1 MLLRQVTVGYSH
13 YFGQKWV
20 GYSSNEARASRFPR
34 AKSGIKKRLVSE
46 DIKLCPEP
54 LQTLIRVSFARTLS
68 LPLSNYGFDG
78 KITFAES
85 GHSFI

>member
-1 MLLRQVTVGYSH
+1 MGYSH

-20 GYSSNEARASRFPR
+20 GHISKCRSNEARASRFPR

-46 DIKLCPEP
+46 DIKLCPDP
-54 LQTLIRVSFARTLS
+54 LQTLTRVSFARTLL